1 MWIYITVASV
11 VVVTAAWFA
20 VVSVSTRLRY
30 TPEQVVFD
38 IDKATDYVADNLPEA
53 IAGRL
58 SYQDVELLIKWELTY
73 LRQRGIASY
82 GSVDSIAEEA
92 SQSIDTVFA
101 HEDELVDELY
111 AQAVGK
117 GLEIDAVDI
126 VSVTELVNQYL
137 VMLGAIGGLID
148 TSKFGELDRKSVV

>member
-38 IDKATDYVADNLPEA
+38 IDKATDYVADNLPEV

-148 TSKFGELDRKSVV
+148 TSKFGELETE

>member
-148 TSKFGELDRKSVV
+148 TSKFGELETE

>member
-11 VVVTAAWFA
+11 VVVTASWFA

-148 TSKFGELDRKSVV
+148 TSKFGELETE